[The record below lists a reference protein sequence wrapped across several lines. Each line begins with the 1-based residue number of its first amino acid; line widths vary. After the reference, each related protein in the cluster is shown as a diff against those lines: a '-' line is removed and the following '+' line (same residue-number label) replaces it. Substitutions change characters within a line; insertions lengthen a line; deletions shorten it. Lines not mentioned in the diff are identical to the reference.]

1 MAIPKPPYDPQLM
14 ESLVANG
21 ALPPDG
27 PQPVPQKATINAR
40 REFVSALNTKFDDP
54 DLLHEEITVPGPD
67 GNTIQFTIVKPKSP
81 ASGPR
86 NGIYYIHGGGMIV
99 GTRHFLLHENFP
111 WIKELDA
118 ILISVEYRLAP
129 EHPHPAPVEDC
140 FAGLKW
146 VSENAS
152 KLGINPDKI
161 MIAGHSA
168 GGGLAA
174 GTALMAR
181 DRKLSPP
188 LFAQL
193 LIYPMIDD
201 RMTSS
206 SCKQYMN
213 EGPWTG
219 KSNIVAWDW
228 LLPSR
233 DVAGIEYAAPSRA
246 TDLSNLPP
254 AYLDVGTADVF
265 RDETVAYASKLWE
278 DGSAAELHVYPGGA
292 YPL

>member
-1 MAIPKPPYDPQLM
+1 
-14 ESLVANG
+14 
-21 ALPPDG
+21 
-27 PQPVPQKATINAR
+27 
-40 REFVSALNTKFDDP
+40 
-54 DLLHEEITVPGPD
+54 
-67 GNTIQFTIVKPKSP
+67 
-81 ASGPR
+81 
-86 NGIYYIHGGGMIV
+86 MIL
-99 GTRHFLLHENFP
+99 GTRHFLLQETYP

-118 ILISVEYRLAP
+118 VLISVEYRLAP

-146 VSENAS
+146 FSDNAS
-152 KLGINPDKI
+152 SLGINPDKI

-168 GGGLAA
+168 GGGLSA

-193 LIYPMIDD
+193 LIYPMLDD
-201 RMTSS
+201 RETSS
-206 SCKQYMN
+206 SCQQYMD

-228 LLPSR
+228 LLPNR
-233 DVAGIEYAAPSRA
+233 NVADIEYAAPSRA

-254 AYLDVGTADVF
+254 VYLDVGTADIF
-265 RDETVAYASKLWE
+265 RDQTVAYASKLWE
-278 DGSAAELHVYPGGA
+278 DGTAAELHVYPGGL
-292 YPL
+292 YPLYICKKAEC